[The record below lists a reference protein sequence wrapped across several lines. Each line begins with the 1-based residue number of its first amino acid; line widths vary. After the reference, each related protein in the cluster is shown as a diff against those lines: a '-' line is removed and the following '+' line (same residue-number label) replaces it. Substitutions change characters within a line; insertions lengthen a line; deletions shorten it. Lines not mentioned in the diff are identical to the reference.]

1 MNMRIL
7 AAILLGCITIISND
21 ATAQCKYVKATK
33 DEWTG
38 KTMNTAQMAIGN
50 ALAGREV
57 ILQESGGTYY
67 LGLRITFNTD
77 FPDVAFKKGDKVSFK
92 LANGEV
98 IEVVSIKDLPPTM
111 TRFMDVPVRM
121 WFVNQDVSKE
131 VFGKLAASPIVA
143 IRFRLNDADQDL
155 PAIKDKQTIKIM
167 ETAKCMLEN
176 K

>member
-1 MNMRIL
+1 MRIL
-7 AAILLGCITIISND
+7 LACLLGCYTIIGS
-21 ATAQCKYVKATK
+21 AQPCKYVKATK

-77 FPDVAFKKGDKVSFK
+77 FPDIAFKKGDKVSFK
-92 LANGEV
+92 LANGEI
-98 IEVVSIKDLPPTM
+98 IEVVSIKDLEPTM

-131 VFGKLAASPIVA
+131 VFEKLSASPITA
-143 IRFRLNDADQDL
+143 IRFRLNDADHDL
-155 PAIKDKQTIKIM
+155 PAIKDKQTAKIM
-167 ETAKCMLEN
+167 ETVKCMLTQQ
-176 K
+176 

>member
-1 MNMRIL
+1 MKQ
-7 AAILLGCITIISND
+7 LLTLIIGCMALT

-38 KTMNTAQMAIGN
+38 KTMNTAQLAIGN

-92 LANGEV
+92 LANGEI

-111 TRFMDVPVRM
+111 TRFMDVPIRM

-131 VFGKLAASPIVA
+131 VFEQLSTSPITA
-143 IRFRLNDADQDL
+143 IRFRLNDADHDL
-155 PAIKDKQTIKIM
+155 PAIKDKQTAKIM
-167 ETAKCMLEN
+167 ETAKCMLTQQ
-176 K
+176 

>member
-7 AAILLGCITIISND
+7 TVLLLGCIAVLNNETS
-21 ATAQCKYVKATK
+21 AQCKYVKATK

-92 LANGEV
+92 LANGEI

-131 VFGKLAASPIVA
+131 VFEKLSASPITA

-155 PAIKDKQTIKIM
+155 PAIKDKQTAKIM
-167 ETAKCMLEN
+167 ETAKCMLET